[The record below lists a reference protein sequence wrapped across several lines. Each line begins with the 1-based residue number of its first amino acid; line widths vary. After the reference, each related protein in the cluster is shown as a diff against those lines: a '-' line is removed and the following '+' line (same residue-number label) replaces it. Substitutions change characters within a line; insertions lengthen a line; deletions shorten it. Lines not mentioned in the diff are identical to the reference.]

1 MQVALTPWGIV
12 MKHKVC
18 NKQCE
23 LFGGDF
29 SPRDE
34 KRIRREYSVTD
45 PPVFKEE
52 IRLFFFIF
60 FFLNSTFSS
69 NLIHSFLVLV

>member
-1 MQVALTPWGIV
+1 
-12 MKHKVC
+12 MKHKYVI
-18 NKQCE
+18 NSE

-34 KRIRREYSVTD
+34 KRIRRECSVTH

-52 IRLFFFIF
+52 NRQFFFIF
-60 FFLNSTFSS
+60 FFLKLKIFIKFDTYS
-69 NLIHSFLVLV
+69 LVLV

>member
-1 MQVALTPWGIV
+1 
-12 MKHKVC
+12 MKHKYVI
-18 NKQCE
+18 NSE

-52 IRLFFFIF
+52 IRHF
-60 FFLNSTFSS
+60 FFLKLKIFIKFDT
-69 NLIHSFLVLV
+69 

>member
-12 MKHKVC
+12 MKHKYVT
-18 NKQCE
+18 NIE

-45 PPVFKEE
+45 SPVFKEE
-52 IRLFFFIF
+52 IRHFFFIF
-60 FFLNSTFSS
+60 FFLNSRFSS
-69 NLIHSFLVLV
+69 NLIHSFLALV